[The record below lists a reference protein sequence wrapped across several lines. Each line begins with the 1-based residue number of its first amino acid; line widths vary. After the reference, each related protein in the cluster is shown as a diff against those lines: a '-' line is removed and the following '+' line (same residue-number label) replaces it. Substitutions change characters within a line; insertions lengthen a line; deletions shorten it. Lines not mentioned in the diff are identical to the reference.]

1 MNTEAIALEK
11 NAPELGNLIQ
21 DRMVRIDMLRRA
33 DPEGYKNAILPRSHP
48 SGMSLRQMMEL
59 IEIDPE
65 ADARLTEAGADALEK
80 RYMSKGIDECKQD
93 VFRRVSAWFS
103 DDTEHAR
110 RMYSYISRHWVMP
123 ATPVL
128 SNAGLSRG
136 LPISCFLQD
145 VDDTM
150 PSIIEAWT
158 ECANLSSKGGGVG
171 TSFDRLRG
179 LGEPTKNG
187 KTSGVVSFAKVTDSI
202 TLAVSQGDTRRGS
215 AAVYLHIDHI
225 EIEDFLM
232 IRDPSGDINRRAL
245 NLHVGICI
253 TDDFMMKVRDDAM
266 HQLVSRKTGK
276 VLKEVRAREL
286 YEKILDQR
294 LKTGEPYIIHIDTVN
309 RLRPEIQKKLGLKV
323 SMSNLCSEITLPTG
337 VDHLGKWRTAVCC
350 LTSLNLLYYDE
361 WSKPEVK
368 KQFFDDVGRFI
379 DNVLEDFIQRAP
391 ESFWR
396 AIYAAF
402 RERSVGIGVMGF
414 HSYLQSRMIPMEGAM
429 AISHQNRMLKTART
443 ELDRVSYELALER
456 GPCPDGQDA
465 GIMERF
471 TNKMA
476 IAPTASISTIC
487 GGASPCIEPIP
498 ANIFTHKTLDGSKT
512 IRNQQLE
519 KLLESKGK
527 NTTEVWSKILAGDED
542 AGISSGSVQHLD
554 FLNDD
559 EKAVFKTGFEINQG
573 HLIDQARERS
583 IWIDQAASTNLFI
596 PSNVSITRLLALHIR
611 AWKEGVKT
619 LYYLRS
625 QSAQRAQNTTVR
637 RSVADDNTLLNP
649 VIMANPGLEENEA
662 DFFECEACQ

>member
-1 MNTEAIALEK
+1 MTK
-11 NAPELGNLIQ
+11 SAPELGTLLQ
-21 DRMVRIDMLRRA
+21 DRAARVDMLRRA
-33 DPEGYKNAILPRSHP
+33 DPEGYRNAILPRSHP
-48 SGMSLRQMMEL
+48 TGMKLREIMEQ
-59 IEIDPE
+59 IEIDPN
-65 ADARLTEAGADALEK
+65 ADARLTEAGADALEN
-80 RYMSKGIDECKQD
+80 RYMSKTVDECKQD
-93 VFRRVSAWFS
+93 VFRRVAAWFS
-103 DDTEHAR
+103 DDVEHAR
-110 RMYSYISRHWVMP
+110 RLYGYISKHWMMP
-123 ATPVL
+123 ATPVM

-171 TSFDRLRG
+171 TSFNRLRG
-179 LGEPTKNG
+179 IGEPTANG
-187 KTSGVVSFAKVTDSI
+187 KTSGVVSFGKVTDSI

-225 EIEDFLM
+225 EVEDFLM

-253 TDDFMMKVRDDAM
+253 TDDFMVKVRNDEE
-266 HQLVSRKTGK
+266 HELVSRKTGK
-276 VLKEVRAREL
+276 VLKKVRAREL
-286 YEKILDQR
+286 FEKILDQR
-294 LKTGEPYIIHIDTVN
+294 LKTGEPYIIYIDTVN
-309 RLRPEIQKKLGLKV
+309 RLRPEIQKKLGLEV

-337 VDHLGKWRTAVCC
+337 PDHKGAWRTAVCC

-361 WSKPEVK
+361 WSQPEVRQ
-368 KQFFDDVGRFI
+368 QFFDDVGRFI

-414 HSYLQSRMIPMEGAM
+414 HSYLQSKMLPMEGAM
-429 AISHQNRMLKTART
+429 AVAHQNRMLKTVRT

-456 GPCPDGQDA
+456 GPCPDGEDA
-465 GIMERF
+465 DIMERF

-512 IRNQQLE
+512 IRNKQLE
-519 KLLESKGK
+519 KLLEEKGM
-527 NTTEVWSKILAGDED
+527 NTTEVWSKIIAGDED
-542 AGISSGSVQHLD
+542 RRIVSGSVQHLD
-554 FLNDD
+554 FLTDE

-573 HLIDQARERS
+573 YLIDLARERS
-583 IWIDQAASTNLFI
+583 IFIDQASSTNLFVPPDI
-596 PSNVSITRLLALHIR
+596 SLTRLLALHYR

-637 RSVADDNTLLNP
+637 RSVADDNTLNNP
-649 VIMANPGLEENEA
+649 VIMAAEDESKY
-662 DFFECEACQ
+662 FECESCQ

>member
-1 MNTEAIALEK
+1 MSK
-11 NAPELGNLIQ
+11 SAPELGTLLQ
-21 DRMVRIDMLRRA
+21 DRAARVDMLRRA
-33 DPEGYKNAILPRSHP
+33 DPEGYRNAILPRSHP
-48 SGMSLRQMMEL
+48 SGMGLREMMEM
-59 IEIDPE
+59 IEIDPD
-65 ADARLTEAGADALEK
+65 ADARLTEAGADALES
-80 RYMSKGIDECKQD
+80 RYISKDIDNCKQD
-93 VFRRVSAWFS
+93 VFRRVSAWYS
-103 DDTEHAR
+103 DDIDHAR
-110 RMYSYISRHWVMP
+110 RMYSYISRHWLMP

-128 SNAGLSRG
+128 SNGGLGRG

-171 TSFDRLRG
+171 TSFNRLRG
-179 LGEPTKNG
+179 IGEPTRNG

-253 TDDFMMKVRDDAM
+253 TDDFMIKVRDDKM
-266 HQLVSRKTGK
+266 HQLVSRKNGK

-286 YEKILDQR
+286 FEKILDQR
-294 LKTGEPYIIHIDTVN
+294 LKTGEPYIIYIDTVN
-309 RLRPEIQKKLGLKV
+309 RLRPEIQKKLDLKV

-337 VDHLGKWRTAVCC
+337 PDHRGSWRTAVCC
-350 LTSLNLLYYDE
+350 LTSLNLLYYEE
-361 WSKPEVK
+361 WSKPDVK
-368 KQFFDDVGRFI
+368 QQFFDDIGRFI
-379 DNVLEDFIQRAP
+379 DNVMEDFIQRAP

-396 AIYAAF
+396 AIYSAF

-414 HSYLQSRMIPMEGAM
+414 HSYLQSKMLPMEGAM
-429 AISHQNRMLKTART
+429 AVAHQNRMLKTIRT
-443 ELDRVSYELALER
+443 ELDRVSRELAEER

-465 GIMERF
+465 EIMERF

-498 ANIFTHKTLDGSKT
+498 ANIFVAKTLDGSKT
-512 IRNQQLE
+512 IRNKQLE
-519 KLLESKGK
+519 KLLEEKGQ
-527 NTTEVWSKILAGDED
+527 NTKDVWSSILAGIDES
-542 AGISSGSVQHLD
+542 GSPTGSVQHLE
-554 FLNDD
+554 FLTQE
-559 EKAVFKTGFEINQG
+559 EKDVFKTAFEINQG
-573 HLIDQARERS
+573 HLIDLARERS
-583 IWIDQAASTNLFI
+583 IYVDQATSTNLFVP
-596 PSNVSITRLLALHIR
+596 PSISPSRLLSLHWR

-625 QSAQRAQNTTVR
+625 QAAARAQNTAVR

-649 VIMANPGLEENEA
+649 VIMASQEEDESKY
-662 DFFECEACQ
+662 FECEVCQ